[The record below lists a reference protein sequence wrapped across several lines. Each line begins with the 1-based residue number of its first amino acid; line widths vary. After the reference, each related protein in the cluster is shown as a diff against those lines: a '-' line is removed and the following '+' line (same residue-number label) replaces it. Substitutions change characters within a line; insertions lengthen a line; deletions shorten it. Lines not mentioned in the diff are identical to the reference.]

1 MSDFLLVK
9 IIHLYTLRAFEVIS
23 PMSPLKTVIVKILL
37 IPTSKHFCCQMYL
50 HTLFVRDSSSI
61 LPVTFLPN
69 NFFVLWLG
77 RLVSF
82 TLLSFLRPCPSYMIQ
97 CPPVS
102 VCAGSHAPFL
112 FLMSAG
118 CPRRHLLRRL
128 FPVCLLCTA
137 GAVCLCNCLEPT
149 VQLDRQGKGVSID
162 DEGGVP
168 MLL

>member
-1 MSDFLLVK
+1 MKTSSIDQALLRTSIPNMSDFLLVK

-23 PMSPLKTVIVKILL
+23 PMSPWKTVIVKILL
-37 IPTSKHFCCQMYL
+37 TPTSKHFCCQMYL

-112 FLMSAG
+112 FYSSCERGA
-118 CPRRHLLRRL
+118 
-128 FPVCLLCTA
+128 PVVIYWDDFSLSVCCVLQELSVCVTA
-137 GAVCLCNCLEPT
+137 
-149 VQLDRQGKGVSID
+149 
-162 DEGGVP
+162 
-168 MLL
+168 

>member
-1 MSDFLLVK
+1 MKTSSRPSPTTYIHPLYVRLSSGENHPLV
-9 IIHLYTLRAFEVIS
+9 YSTLRAFEVIS

-37 IPTSKHFCCQMYL
+37 TPTSKHFCCQMYL

-112 FLMSAG
+112 FLM
-118 CPRRHLLRRL
+118 
-128 FPVCLLCTA
+128 
-137 GAVCLCNCLEPT
+137 
-149 VQLDRQGKGVSID
+149 
-162 DEGGVP
+162 
-168 MLL
+168 